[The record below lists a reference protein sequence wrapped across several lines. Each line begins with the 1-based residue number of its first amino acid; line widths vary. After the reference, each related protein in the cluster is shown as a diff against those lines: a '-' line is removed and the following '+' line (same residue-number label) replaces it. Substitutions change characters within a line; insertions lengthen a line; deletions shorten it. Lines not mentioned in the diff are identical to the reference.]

1 MAFLN
6 PTATDRVRTA
16 GYTGFA
22 LMAFAANSVLCRL
35 ALGKSLIDAAS
46 FCTIRLISGAL
57 VLLLL
62 TGAVSRKNAADRR
75 DNWASTIMLFVYA
88 AAFSF
93 AYSSLSA
100 GTGAL
105 ILFAS
110 VQATMIIYA
119 LFKGERLRLAG
130 SLGLLAALSG
140 LTYLVFPGL
149 QAPSPAGAALMAAA
163 GIAWGVYSLRGRGV
177 KSPVA
182 VTAGNFLRTIPFAL
196 FISVIFFGDLDLSP
210 TGALY
215 ACLSGGLTSAV
226 GYVIW
231 YAALKDLAATPAAM
245 VQLIVPVLAALGGVV
260 FLSEQP
266 NMRLV
271 LSSVMIIG
279 GVALALMRRENSPG
293 TRSAM

>member
-1 MAFLN
+1 MPFLN
-6 PTATDRVRTA
+6 PTASDRVRTA

-35 ALGKSLIDAAS
+35 ALDKSLIDAAS
-46 FCTIRLISGAL
+46 FSTIRLISGAL
-57 VLLLL
+57 VLLLA
-62 TGAVSRKNAADRR
+62 GAVSRKNAADRHG
-75 DNWASTIMLFVYA
+75 NWTSAIMLFVYA

-119 LFKGERLRLAG
+119 LFKGERLRLG
-130 SLGLLAALSG
+130 GCLGLLAALSG

-149 QAPSPAGAALMAAA
+149 QAPSPAGAALMTAA

-177 KSPVA
+177 KAPVA
-182 VTAGNFLRTIPFAL
+182 VTAHNFLRATPFAL
-196 FISVIFFGDLDLSP
+196 FISLIFFKNLHLSP
-210 TGALY
+210 TGVFY

-266 NMRLV
+266 NMRLA

-279 GVALALMRRENSPG
+279 GVALALIRRENSTG
-293 TRSAM
+293 TRSAI